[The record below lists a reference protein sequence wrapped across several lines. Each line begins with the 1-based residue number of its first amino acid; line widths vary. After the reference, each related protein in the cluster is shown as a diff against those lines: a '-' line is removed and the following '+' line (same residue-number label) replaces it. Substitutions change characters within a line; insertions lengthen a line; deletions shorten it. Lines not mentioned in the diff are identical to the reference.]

1 MEWER
6 YEIME
11 DSDSLTYDFYSNG
24 PKGRIKKR
32 IKFQPERNLGRNV
45 YNLMFGDYHE
55 ITNFID
61 DSAVSNNG
69 DRKAVLRTV
78 AQAVDVFVNLNPRAI
93 IHIKGSSPARTRL
106 YQIGIA
112 SAWREINER
121 YDILGKNKNNWIPF
135 KIGVNYEAFL
145 VFNKIA

>member
-1 MEWER
+1 MDREW
-6 YEIME
+6 YELE
-11 DSDSLTYDFYSNG
+11 NSDSLTYDFYSNG

-32 IKFQPERNLGRNV
+32 IKFQRDWNLGANV
-45 YNLMFGDYHE
+45 YNLMFGDYRE

-61 DSAVSNNG
+61 DSAISDNG

-106 YQIGIA
+106 YQMGIA

-121 YDILGKNKNNWIPF
+121 YDILGKSNNSWIPF
-135 KIGVNYEAFL
+135 KTGMNYEAFL
-145 VFNKIA
+145 VFTKIA